1 MPHNYILSSSKDP
14 IRHTAFSIIPL
25 PFSIFFQPFSIF
37 HRHLSLHRER
47 DAVTFSDT
55 KTAKGFAGTK
65 IAEFLSRV
73 RSNLFR
79 FLGGFII
86 TEWYYRLLN

>member
-1 MPHNYILSSSKDP
+1 MKKEMPHNYILSSSKNP
-14 IRHTAFSIIPL
+14 IRHTAFSILGL
-25 PFSIFFQPFSIF
+25 PFSIFFQPFSIS

-73 RSNLFR
+73 RSNRFR
-79 FLGGFII
+79 FFGG
-86 TEWYYRLLN
+86 LHNH